1 MLSPLNVWIIHYVMQ
16 LDFRFTMLQFRN
28 LSKSFRG
35 YKDRKAID
43 SISFDVMDGEVVG
56 FVGLNGAGKTT
67 TMRIACGVAL
77 PTSGV
82 VLVDGHDIV
91 HDKLK
96 ASKQIGWVPES
107 PNFEMGEKALSL
119 MEYFCSFYGLDSLE
133 AKRSSVYLLERV
145 GLDRVAEKK
154 LRTYSQGMKKRF
166 SLAAAMISDPQ
177 NHLFDETLNGLDP
190 EGVQFV
196 RNLIVSLRKSS
207 KAVLLSS
214 HILTEV
220 ENLADRIVLIH
231 NGKIAREIKREELGQ
246 GRSSLEQLFFATI
259 KEVA

>member
-1 MLSPLNVWIIHYVMQ
+1 MLH
-16 LDFRFTMLQFRN
+16 FRN
-28 LSKSFRG
+28 LSKVFRG
-35 YKDRKAID
+35 NEDRKAID
-43 SISFDVMDGEVVG
+43 SVTFDVLDGEVVG

-67 TMRIACGVAL
+67 TIRIASGVAL
-77 PTSGV
+77 PTSGG

-91 HDKLK
+91 HDKLE
-96 ASKQIGWVPES
+96 ASRQIGWVPEF
-107 PNFEMGEKALSL
+107 PNFDMGERALNL
-119 MEYFCSFYGLDSLE
+119 MEYFCGFYRLDTLE
-133 AKRSSVYLLERV
+133 AKRRSTYLLERV

-154 LRTYSQGMKKRF
+154 LRTFSQGMKKRF
-166 SLAAAMISDPQ
+166 SLASAMISDPR
-177 NHLFDETLNGLDP
+177 NYLFDETLNGLDP

-196 RNLIVSLRKSS
+196 RNLIVSLRKAN

-231 NGKIAREIKREELGQ
+231 NGKIVREIKREEL

-259 KEVA
+259 KEAA